1 MNKFEVVLLASPD
14 ITSTAKNTL
23 YKDFSKQITDNSGKI
38 IDSEDWGLRDLSY
51 QIGNYNKAFYNFIQI
66 EIEVNK
72 IESLK
77 KNLNQNESFIRHI
90 FIKVNNHQELPTKL
104 SNEKK

>member
-51 QIGNYNKAFYNFIQI
+51 QN
-66 EIEVNK
+66 
-72 IESLK
+72 
-77 KNLNQNESFIRHI
+77 
-90 FIKVNNHQELPTKL
+90 
-104 SNEKK
+104 